1 MNYLKKIVLL
11 AIIISSYSCFS
22 AKGLPIKEVKDETT
36 TKENISESSN
46 DDANDSAVIE
56 TSSDEMTKEM
66 SKNETVNHSAWDA
79 LLKKYVANNGDVNYK
94 GFKTESTNLNA
105 YIDYL
110 ASKIPAENWSVN
122 EQLAY
127 FINVYNANT
136 IKLIIDN
143 YPLKSIKDIKNPWLK
158 NRLKI
163 GDEDY
168 SLADI
173 ENGILRKMNEPKIH
187 FAINCASF
195 SCPKLLNTAYTAKN
209 VQELMERATVEF
221 INNTEKNKLSAN
233 NPKIS
238 EIFKWY
244 KNDFT
249 ENGSLTEYI
258 NQYGKTKISKDA
270 NIDYTDYDWSLNE
283 QN

>member
-46 DDANDSAVIE
+46 DNANDSAVIE

-143 YPLKSIKDIKNPWLK
+143 YPLKSIKDI
-158 NRLKI
+158 
-163 GDEDY
+163 
-168 SLADI
+168 
-173 ENGILRKMNEPKIH
+173 
-187 FAINCASF
+187 
-195 SCPKLLNTAYTAKN
+195 
-209 VQELMERATVEF
+209 
-221 INNTEKNKLSAN
+221 
-233 NPKIS
+233 
-238 EIFKWY
+238 
-244 KNDFT
+244 
-249 ENGSLTEYI
+249 
-258 NQYGKTKISKDA
+258 
-270 NIDYTDYDWSLNE
+270 
-283 QN
+283 